1 MAATPSLFLLSE
13 FYIFVYDKESLQI
26 VEIMRKTVR
35 FVLVALFCLV
45 SVAMNAQA
53 DKVIKIL
60 TIGNSFS
67 EDAVEQH
74 LHDIAKADGVKVIIG
89 NMYIGGCSLERH
101 LNNAKDNKAAY
112 KYRKIGLDGKKVE
125 TKSFTLQAALA
136 DEQWDYVSFQQ
147 NSGRSGQY
155 DTWMAS
161 LPQLMKYV
169 RTKVPKKA
177 KMVIHQTWAYDKT
190 SKHKDFKNYNND
202 QDLMFNSILDA
213 VNRVAKELGVKVIVP
228 SGTAVQNARTT
239 PLGECITRDGYHLH
253 KTYGRYV
260 AACTWYEKIFK
271 KNVVGNTYL
280 PQNMTPEQ
288 QIAAQKSAHAAVK
301 KPKKV
306 QTIK

>member
-1 MAATPSLFLLSE
+1 MQ
-13 FYIFVYDKESLQI
+13 V
-26 VEIMRKTVR
+26 VEIMRKIVKP
-35 FVLVALFCLV
+35 VLVALFCLV

-190 SKHKDFKNYNND
+190 SKHRDFKNYNND
-202 QDLMFNSILDA
+202 QDLMFNSIVDA

>member
-1 MAATPSLFLLSE
+1 MKSDNFTTVNNL
-13 FYIFVYDKESLQI
+13 YKIYN
-26 VEIMRKTVR
+26 MRKLLR
-35 FVLVALFCLV
+35 LAFVALFCLV

-112 KYRKIGLDGKKVE
+112 KYRKIGLDCKKVE

-202 QDLMFNSILDA
+202 QDLMFNSIVDA
-213 VNRVAKELGVKVIVP
+213 VNRVAKELGVKIIVP

>member
-1 MAATPSLFLLSE
+1 MLVKSDNFTTVNNL
-13 FYIFVYDKESLQI
+13 YKIYN
-26 VEIMRKTVR
+26 MRKLLR
-35 FVLVALFCLV
+35 LAFVALFCLV
-45 SVAMNAQA
+45 SIAMNAQA

-147 NSGRSGQY
+147 NSGRSGLY

-169 RTKVPKKA
+169 MTKVPKKA
-177 KMVIHQTWAYDKT
+177 EMVIHQTWAYDKT

>member
-1 MAATPSLFLLSE
+1 
-13 FYIFVYDKESLQI
+13 
-26 VEIMRKTVR
+26 MRKLLR
-35 FVLVALFCLV
+35 LAFVALFCLV

-74 LHDIAKADGVKVIIG
+74 LHDLAKAEDIKVIIG

-101 LNNAKDNKAAY
+101 LNNARDSKAAY

-125 TKSFTLQAALA
+125 TKSFALETALA

-155 DTWMAS
+155 DTWIAS
-161 LPQLMKYV
+161 LPDLMAYV
-169 RTKVPKKA
+169 KARVPKKT

-190 SKHKDFKNYNND
+190 SKHKDFKNYNHD
-202 QDLMFNSILDA
+202 QDLMFNSILNA
-213 VNRVAKELGVKVIVP
+213 VYKVAKELGVKIIVP

-260 AACTWYEKIFK
+260 AACTWYEKIFR
-271 KNVVGNTYL
+271 KNVVGNPYR
-280 PQNMTPEQ
+280 PKDMTPEQ
-288 QIAAQKSAHAAVK
+288 QLTAQKSAHAAVRS
-301 KPKKV
+301 PKKV

>member
-1 MAATPSLFLLSE
+1 M
-13 FYIFVYDKESLQI
+13 ESLQI

-136 DEQWDYVSFQQ
+136 DEQWDYVIFQQ
-147 NSGRSGQY
+147 NSGRSGLY

-202 QDLMFNSILDA
+202 QDLMFNSIVDA
-213 VNRVAKELGVKVIVP
+213 VNRVAKELGVKIIVP

>member
-1 MAATPSLFLLSE
+1 M
-13 FYIFVYDKESLQI
+13 
-26 VEIMRKTVR
+26 
-35 FVLVALFCLV
+35 
-45 SVAMNAQA
+45 
-53 DKVIKIL
+53 
-60 TIGNSFS
+60 
-67 EDAVEQH
+67 
-74 LHDIAKADGVKVIIG
+74 
-89 NMYIGGCSLERH
+89 
-101 LNNAKDNKAAY
+101 
-112 KYRKIGLDGKKVE
+112 E
-125 TKSFTLQAALA
+125 TKSFTLQTALA

-202 QDLMFNSILDA
+202 QDLMFNSIVDA
-213 VNRVAKELGVKVIVP
+213 VNRVAKELGVKIIVP

-260 AACTWYEKIFK
+260 AACTWFEKIFK

>member
-1 MAATPSLFLLSE
+1 MKSDNFTTVNNL
-13 FYIFVYDKESLQI
+13 YKIYN
-26 VEIMRKTVR
+26 MRKLLR
-35 FVLVALFCLV
+35 LAFVALFCLV

-147 NSGRSGQY
+147 NSGRSGLY

-169 RTKVPKKA
+169 MTKVPKKA

-260 AACTWYEKIFK
+260 AACTWYEKMFK

>member
-1 MAATPSLFLLSE
+1 
-13 FYIFVYDKESLQI
+13 
-26 VEIMRKTVR
+26 MRKLLR
-35 FVLVALFCLV
+35 LAFVALFCLV

-101 LNNAKDNKAAY
+101 LNNARDNKAAY

-125 TKSFTLQAALA
+125 TKSFALETALA

-147 NSGRSGQY
+147 NSGRSGLY

-169 RTKVPKKA
+169 RTKVSKKA

-260 AACTWYEKIFK
+260 AACTWFEKIFK

>member
-1 MAATPSLFLLSE
+1 MKSDNFTTVNNL
-13 FYIFVYDKESLQI
+13 YKIYN
-26 VEIMRKTVR
+26 MRKLLR
-35 FVLVALFCLV
+35 LAFVALFCLV

-53 DKVIKIL
+53 AKVIKIL

-74 LHDIAKADGVKVIIG
+74 LHDLAKAEDIKVIIG

-101 LNNAKDNKAAY
+101 LNNARDNKAAY

-125 TKSFTLQAALA
+125 TKSFALETALA

-155 DTWMAS
+155 DTWIAS
-161 LPQLMKYV
+161 LPDLMAYV
-169 RTKVPKKA
+169 KARVPKKT

-190 SKHKDFKNYNND
+190 SKHKDFKNYNHD
-202 QDLMFNSILDA
+202 QDLMFNSILNA
-213 VNRVAKELGVKVIVP
+213 VHKVAKELGVKIIVP

-260 AACTWYEKIFK
+260 AACTWYEKIFR
-271 KNVVGNTYL
+271 KNVVGNPYR
-280 PQNMTPEQ
+280 PKDMTPEQ
-288 QIAAQKSAHAAVK
+288 QLTAQKSAHAAVRN
-301 KPKKV
+301 PKKV

>member
-1 MAATPSLFLLSE
+1 M
-13 FYIFVYDKESLQI
+13 QI
-26 VEIMRKTVR
+26 LEIMRKTLR

-45 SVAMNAQA
+45 SVAMNAQT

-202 QDLMFNSILDA
+202 QDLMFNSIVDA

-271 KNVVGNTYL
+271 RNVVGNTYL

>member
-1 MAATPSLFLLSE
+1 MKSDNFTTVNNL
-13 FYIFVYDKESLQI
+13 YKIYN
-26 VEIMRKTVR
+26 MRKLLR
-35 FVLVALFCLV
+35 LAFVALFCLV

-147 NSGRSGQY
+147 NSGRSGLY

-169 RTKVPKKA
+169 MTKVPKKA